1 MMSRSRTGPS
11 EPGRR
16 SSTLRVVAD
25 LALAVSRSE
34 DMGEANGIVLDRL
47 LAETGWYYGE
57 VWIPNEDRHLELSPV
72 WSGAR
77 PELVGLHGAS
87 RGMRFE
93 AGQGLPGRVWKSRR
107 PHWLKRLERP
117 RSFARAALARELG
130 LRSGLGVPVMAGREV
145 VGVLVFL
152 DTTAWEDNR
161 ADSEMVIGVASLLGA
176 PLVRLRSEDALRRA
190 KCSLEQEVEA
200 RTRALRESEAAQ
212 RAIVETAPDAII
224 TFDARGAI
232 ASFNPAA
239 ERMFGWRAAEVIGA
253 DVLELTSDEQR
264 TRLAQRLERYRS
276 AGEAAF
282 VGREHELAARRA
294 DGSVF
299 PARVAIGEACIG
311 DQRVLTAILRDLSEH
326 KRLQREVV
334 RSQRL
339 AALGE
344 MAAAMAH
351 EVKNPLAAMSGALQI
366 LRKRTP
372 DATSRQ
378 VIEDVLAQ
386 ISRLDATVRKLGM
399 LARPWN
405 PKRGGHA
412 LRALVERVGRSAT
425 RDAALAEVAIEIA
438 VPAEL
443 RVYADAALLE
453 QVIWN
458 LMLNAAQAM
467 GAGTIV
473 IDAVQNEQWV
483 RVSVRDTGPGIAPEL
498 LGDLFKPFFTTKT
511 DGSGLGLP
519 ICRSIVEAHEGTIE
533 IASAPGRGTTVTLV
547 LPAVGERL

>member
-1 MMSRSRTGPS
+1 MTSRSRREAS
-11 EPGRR
+11 ALGRG
-16 SSTLRVVAD
+16 SSPLHIVAD

-34 DMGEANGIVLDRL
+34 EMGEAIRVVLDRL
-47 LAETGWYYGE
+47 LAETGWRYGE
-57 VWIPNEDRHLELSPV
+57 VWVPNEERHLELSPV

-77 PELVGLHGAS
+77 PELEGLHAAS

-93 AGQGLPGRVWKSRR
+93 PGQGLPGRVWKSRR
-107 PHWLKRLERP
+107 PHWVKRLEQP
-117 RSFARAALARELG
+117 RSFARAPLARELG
-130 LRSGLGVPVMAGREV
+130 LRSGLGVPVMAGRDV

-152 DTTAWEDNR
+152 DAMAWEDNQ
-161 ADSEMVIGVASLLGA
+161 AASEVVIGVASLLGA
-176 PLVRLRSEDALRRA
+176 PLARLRTEDALRRA
-190 KCSLEQEVEA
+190 KWSLEKEVEA

-212 RAIVETAPDAII
+212 RAIVETAPDAIV

-232 ASFNPAA
+232 TSFNPAA
-239 ERMFGWRAAEVIGA
+239 ERLFGWRATDVIGA
-253 DVLELTSDEQR
+253 DVLALTSDEQR
-264 TRLAQRLERYRS
+264 ARIARRLERYRS
-276 AGEAAF
+276 EGEAAL
-282 VGREHELAARRA
+282 VGREHEIVARRA
-294 DGSVF
+294 DGALF
-299 PARVAIGEACIG
+299 PARVAIGEARVG
-311 DQRVLTAILRDLSEH
+311 GERVLTAILRDLSEH

-366 LRKRTP
+366 LRKRTL
-372 DATSRQ
+372 DASSAQ

-399 LARPWN
+399 LARPWSA
-405 PKRGGHA
+405 KRGTHS
-412 LRALVERVGRSAT
+412 LKALVERVSRSAA
-425 RDAALAEVAIEIA
+425 RDVALAEVTIEIE
-438 VPAEL
+438 VSAEL

-458 LMLNAAQAM
+458 LALNAAQAM
-467 GAGTIV
+467 GSGTIV
-473 IDAVQNEQWV
+473 IGAVELEQRV
-483 RVSVRDTGPGIAPEL
+483 LVSVRDNGPGIAPEV
-498 LGDLFKPFFTTKT
+498 LGNLFKPFFTTKT

-533 IASAPGRGTTVTLV
+533 IESELGRGTTVTFE
-547 LPAVGERL
+547 LPAHGWE